1 MKVLKTVLL
10 VVGLLVVAGAAALLV
25 KNAWDLR
32 VLYEVA
38 MANKSQPSVA
48 NPTNLVLIGAGLA
61 AVGGLVLGLGLGL
74 PRRTA
79 GAVRQE
85 TLEDL
90 HRKTAADATAAE
102 ASAAE
107 ASAAEATVPAEHPDR
122 SGTEPLR
129 TTSDT
134 ADAPTREG
142 VTPPADSVS

>member
-38 MANKSQPSVA
+38 MANKSQPSVT

-107 ASAAEATVPAEHPDR
+107 ATVPAEHADR
-122 SGTEPLR
+122 AATEPLR
-129 TTSDT
+129 TARDT
-134 ADAPTREG
+134 PDAPTRDDA
-142 VTPPADSVS
+142 TPPVDGAS

>member
-10 VVGLLVVAGAAALLV
+10 VVGLLAVAGAAALLV

-38 MANKSQPSVA
+38 MANKSQPSVTD
-48 NPTNLVLIGAGLA
+48 PTNLVLIGAGLA
-61 AVGGLVLGLGLGL
+61 AVGGVVLGLGLGL

-102 ASAAE
+102 VSAAE
-107 ASAAEATVPAEHPDR
+107 AAPRKEHADR
-122 SGTEPLR
+122 VGTEPADTTHR
-129 TTSDT
+129 TP
-134 ADAPTREG
+134 DAPTRED
-142 VTPPADSVS
+142 VTPPADGVS